1 MNMNDRD
8 AAIRDLE
15 ALARRDPTGMDYAR
29 DPAGIPAGT
38 APWVLWWGKA
48 IAAWSAG
55 NTVTLDPCLP
65 DGTDIAGMT
74 NVTAY
79 IVSPIGGNP
88 ADSGLA
94 PVIALN
100 DALAYLPYGNNLAV
114 LINPKWR
121 VNVAGVIPIGGII
134 VWSGAIVDIPTGW
147 ALCDGNNG
155 TPDFRDKFV
164 LGAGTT
170 AVDATGGFAQHGVTE
185 NNHSTH
191 ATHAGHDADHQH
203 AAAGVHAHA
212 WDTSPTGNYE
222 GNTTTP
228 PVDGST
234 HGDGNHQHPA
244 AGGTLNHDAHA
255 AHTDTDNRG
264 PWYAKAWIMRT
275 A

>member
-1 MNMNDRD
+1 MDMTDRD
-8 AAIRDLE
+8 AAIRELL
-15 ALARRDPTGMDYAR
+15 ALTRRDPTGIGYGG
-29 DPAGIPAGT
+29 DPAGLPA
-38 APWVLWWGKA
+38 AVPPWWLWWGKA
-48 IAAWSAG
+48 TATWSSG
-55 NTVTLDPCLP
+55 NTVTLDPCTP
-65 DGTDIAGMT
+65 AGVDIAGMT
-74 NVTAY
+74 NVTGL
-79 IVSPIGGNP
+79 ITSPSGGDP

-94 PVIALN
+94 PVIAIG
-100 DALAYLPYGNNLAV
+100 DVLAYLPYGNNLAV

-147 ALCDGNNG
+147 ALC
-155 TPDFRDKFV
+155 
-164 LGAGTT
+164 
-170 AVDATGGFAQHGVTE
+170 
-185 NNHSTH
+185 
-191 ATHAGHDADHQH
+191 
-203 AAAGVHAHA
+203 